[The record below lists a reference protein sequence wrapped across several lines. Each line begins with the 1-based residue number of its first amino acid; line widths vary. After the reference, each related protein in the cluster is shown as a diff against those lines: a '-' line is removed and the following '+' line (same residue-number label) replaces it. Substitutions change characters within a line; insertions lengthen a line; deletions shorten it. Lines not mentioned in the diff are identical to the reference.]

1 MPGRRARSLRTLEK
15 TKEDGERK
23 FVFEKSTV
31 NVKLLS
37 PVPPN
42 GLAWPVSQ
50 LARWSPTCLFPG
62 PTFSQAPPSSTSSLR
77 WETSKSSLIQCL
89 SSPLPASSQL
99 PTGSCHFSS
108 HCKSRPFLSTHSL
121 GSTRVL
127 LLQTRTPALA
137 QPVSRPP
144 GAAGAGPGPREQ
156 HRQGVALRT
165 V

>member
-1 MPGRRARSLRTLEK
+1 M
-15 TKEDGERK
+15 
-23 FVFEKSTV
+23 

-42 GLAWPVSQ
+42 GLTWPVSQ
-50 LARWSPTCLFPG
+50 PARWSPTCLFPG

-127 LLQTRTPALA
+127 LLQTRTPNPCPCPAGLSSPRRCWCWPWASRTAPSRGCLA
-137 QPVSRPP
+137 HCLTLGLLCSIHLPWLPIANRLKVQT
-144 GAAGAGPGPREQ
+144 
-156 HRQGVALRT
+156 L
-165 V
+165 